1 MSSLLWL
8 RRAFAT
14 FEGGAAPVYGLVTA
28 AGVCVP
34 LVAGLITGRVAESQL
49 VALGAFYVG
58 VIAPQGRQGARA
70 RSMIIRVAVVTL
82 FSWLGGLVSGHDW
95 LMVVVTSAVAALGAA
110 IPELGPMAALCTLVA
125 ALRPATSPV
134 LYGGLLETL
143 GGVWICVLLL
153 APWVAQRLRPLRAGV
168 VAAACS
174 VADMLDGLAGPDL
187 DPGEWS
193 RRRATAYSDLHSA
206 RVAYGLYRSGG
217 FEEQRRPARIIAAI
231 HQVMDEA
238 AVLGALRLESRPYPT
253 EWQAEFGAALTTV
266 AVRLRT
272 LGLAIE
278 TDTDA
283 PPDTVTAGSV
293 PMGRSGEHDS
303 RGISGR
309 AGLPTIALRFHAD
322 RIIGRMNASADT
334 AFRALAQERRIAGR
348 RLPGIRAWWGRCV
361 EAVRIRSPRF
371 RHAARLGTALALT
384 MSLAVGLHLSH
395 PHWLILTVLFSLRDS
410 YTGTVRM
417 VLQQAVGTTV
427 GATAAAVALALMPG
441 RITLL
446 ALIFISGALGF
457 TLKPVNTGY
466 WIMFGTPM
474 TMLLIDFTAP
484 LNWQAGILRIV
495 LSLAGALLALL
506 FAQLLFPAGIQ
517 RRTAERLARLL
528 HTHAALARAVAEPSR
543 GREARIRGAD
553 RKAASAAAT
562 LEAAGTRLRRKA
574 GSPDEQVS
582 RIGETGRAARR
593 LRDRLTSPAS
603 FAAVPV
609 GPIATAARKVA
620 DHLDQGADEVLAF
633 PDPGPDPG
641 SATPQAEVGIRDQR
655 PPAPP
660 GRSRPGLR
668 GHIAPDA
675 TSAEPAGAA
684 GTRDMVSGLI
694 ADAERLRELSHATV
708 TGRPGGR

>member
-58 VIAPQGRQGARA
+58 VIAPQGSQGARA
-70 RSMIIRVAVVTL
+70 RSMIIRVTVVTL
-82 FSWLGGLVSGHDW
+82 FSWLGGLVSGHHW
-95 LMVVVTSAVAALGAA
+95 LMVVVTSAIAALGAA

-134 LYGGLLETL
+134 LYNGLLETL

-153 APWVAQRLRPLRAGV
+153 APWVVRRLRPLRAGI
-168 VAAACS
+168 AAAAYS
-174 VADMLDGLAGPDL
+174 VADTLDDLARPDL

-206 RVAYGLYRSGG
+206 RIAYGLYRSGG
-217 FEEQRRPARIIAAI
+217 FEEQRRPARVIAAI
-231 HQVMDEA
+231 DQVMGEA
-238 AVLGALRLESRPYPT
+238 AVLGALRLESRPYPA
-253 EWQAEFGAALTTV
+253 EWQSELGAALTAV

-272 LGLAIE
+272 LGMAIE
-278 TDTDA
+278 TDTDM
-283 PPDTVTAGSV
+283 PPDTVAAGSI
-293 PMGRSGEHDS
+293 PTGRLGGQDK
-303 RGISGR
+303 RGIAGR
-309 AGLPTIALRFHAD
+309 AGLPTVALRLHAD
-322 RIIGRMNASADT
+322 RIIGRMNASVDT
-334 AFRALAQERRIAGR
+334 VCQVLAQERRIAGR
-348 RLPGIRAWWGRCV
+348 RLAGIRAWWARSV
-361 EAVRIRSPRF
+361 EAARTRSPRF
-371 RHAARLGTALALT
+371 RHAARVGTALALT
-384 MSLAVGLHLSH
+384 MILAVELHLSH

-410 YTGTVRM
+410 YTDTVRM

-427 GATAAAVALALMPG
+427 GATAAAVALALAPG

-446 ALIFISGALGF
+446 ALIFMSGALGF

-466 WIMFGTPM
+466 WITLGTPM

-484 LNWQAGILRIV
+484 LDWRTGILRIA
-495 LSLAGALLALL
+495 LTLAGALLALL

-517 RRTAERLARLL
+517 RRIAERLARLL
-528 HTHAALARAVAEPSR
+528 RTHAVLARTVAESSR

-562 LEAAGTRLRRKA
+562 LEEAGTRLRRKVA
-574 GSPDEQVS
+574 SPDEQIS

-593 LRDRLTSPAS
+593 LRDRLTSPES
-603 FAAVPV
+603 FAAVSV

-633 PDPGPDPG
+633 PDPG
-641 SATPQAEVGIRDQR
+641 SATPQAEGGIRDQH
-655 PPAPP
+655 PQEPP
-660 GRSRPGLR
+660 GRSRAGLL

-684 GTRDMVSGLI
+684 GTRDMVYGLI
-694 ADAERLRELSHATV
+694 ADAERLRELSRAAV
-708 TGRPGGR
+708 TGPAGGR

>member
-34 LVAGLITGRVAESQL
+34 LVAGLVTGRVAESQL

-58 VIAPQGRQGARA
+58 VIAPQGPEGARA

-95 LMVVVTSAVAALGAA
+95 LMVVVTSAVAAFGAA

-134 LYGGLLETL
+134 LYNGLLETL
-143 GGVWICVLLL
+143 GGAWICVLLL
-153 APWVAQRLRPLRAGV
+153 APWVVRRLRPLRVGIA
-168 VAAACS
+168 AAACS
-174 VADMLDGLAGPDL
+174 VADTLEDLAGPDL
-187 DPGEWS
+187 DPDEWS

-206 RVAYGLYRSGG
+206 RIVYGLYRSGG

-231 HQVMDEA
+231 DQVMDEA
-238 AVLGALRLESRPYPT
+238 AVLGALRLESRPYPM
-253 EWQAEFGAALTTV
+253 EWQAEFGGALTAV

-272 LGLAIE
+272 LGMAIE
-278 TDTDA
+278 TDTDV
-283 PPDTVTAGSV
+283 PPATVAAGSV
-293 PMGRSGEHDS
+293 PTGRLGEDHS
-303 RGISGR
+303 RGIAGR
-309 AGLPTIALRFHAD
+309 ADLPTIALRLHAD

-334 AFRALAQERRIAGR
+334 VCRLLAQERRIAGR
-348 RLPGIRAWWGRCV
+348 RPPGIRAWWDRCV
-361 EAVRIRSPRF
+361 EAVRTRSPRF
-371 RHAARLGTALALT
+371 RHAARMGTALALT
-384 MSLAVGLHLSH
+384 MILAVGLHLPH
-395 PHWLILTVLFSLRDS
+395 PHWLIVTVLFSLRDS
-410 YTGTVRM
+410 YTDTVRM

-427 GATAAAVALALMPG
+427 GATAAAIALALVPG

-466 WIMFGTPM
+466 WITLGTPM

-484 LNWQAGILRIV
+484 LNWRAGILRVV

-517 RRTAERLARLL
+517 RRIAERLARLL
-528 HTHAALARAVAEPSR
+528 HIHALLARAVAEPSR
-543 GREARIRGAD
+543 GREARIRGAF
-553 RKAASAAAT
+553 RKATSATAR
-562 LEAAGTRLRRKA
+562 LEAACTRLRRKA
-574 GSPDEQVS
+574 GSPDDQLS

-593 LRDRLTSPAS
+593 LRDRLTSPAC
-603 FAAVPV
+603 FAAVPA
-609 GPIATAARKVA
+609 GPIATAAREVA

-633 PDPGPDPG
+633 PCPG

-655 PPAPP
+655 SPEP
-660 GRSRPGLR
+660 PGLR
-668 GHIAPDA
+668 RAGLVGHIAPGG

-684 GTRDMVSGLI
+684 GTRDMVYGLI
-694 ADAERLRELSHATV
+694 ADAERLRELSRATV
-708 TGRPGGR
+708 TGRPGGG